1 MRPSFK
7 RALTV
12 VLLIATALCTPN
24 LTAAQDKTTLNKK
37 VVFPKGRTTA
47 VLKASIKKGTNHH
60 YLLRARAGQTMT
72 VHLAAK
78 QCGFTVY
85 LPNEGAA
92 IEEAD
97 GVTDWSGELPE
108 SGEYTI
114 EVATDARLT
123 PYTLEV
129 TIR

>member
-1 MRPSFK
+1 MLMIA
-7 RALTV
+7 ALAG
-12 VLLIATALCTPN
+12 LPDIAS
-24 LTAAQDKTTLNKK
+24 AQDKTTLTRK
-37 VVFPKGRTTA
+37 VIFPKGRTTA

-60 YLLRARAGQTMT
+60 YLLRAREGQTMT

-78 QCGFTVY
+78 QCGFTIY
-85 LPNEGAA
+85 KPNGGEAV
-92 IEEAD
+92 EDAD
-97 GVTDWSGELPE
+97 GATDWSGALPE
-108 SGEYTI
+108 SGEYII

>member
-1 MRPSFK
+1 LKQSFK
-7 RALTV
+7 RALAL
-12 VLLIATALCTPN
+12 VLLIATPLFTPDF
-24 LTAAQDKTTLNKK
+24 ASAQDKTTLTRK

-85 LPNEGAA
+85 KPDGGEA

-97 GVTDWSGELPE
+97 GVTDWSGALPE